1 MRLGVVHVIEQF
13 SQPRLLQSASPTAPA
28 IGAVAGD
35 SITIGQALKATAL
48 TAGDNPIDQS
58 DAAAIQAA
66 EVRATESTVITPGGI
81 AATAQSAADLNT
93 RIAGDEDKTILADVL
108 TVHFNKK
115 ECYLLLYM
123 LLEL

>member
-1 MRLGVVHVIEQF
+1 MIEQF
-13 SQPRLLQSASPTAPA
+13 SQPRPLQSASPTAPA

-35 SITIGQALKATAL
+35 SITVGQALEATAL
-48 TAGDNPIDQS
+48 TAGDKPIDQS

-66 EVRATESTVITPGGI
+66 EVRATGSTVIAPGGI
-81 AATAQSAADLNT
+81 AATAQSAADLNA
-93 RIAGDEDKTILADVL
+93 RIAGDEDKTTLADVL
-108 TVHFNKK
+108 TVHFNK